1 MKKSFSLALVAL
13 AGTLAASM
21 PSRAADVIDEVPAPA
36 RAGDS
41 GGVKVGTL
49 RCDIDGGLGYVLG
62 SAKEVQCT
70 FHSRNGET
78 DNYTGVIRKL
88 GIDVGYTRHSKLV
101 WAVFAPT
108 AGYHD
113 GSLAGRY
120 RGATAE
126 ATAIFGVGANVL
138 VGGTTGSV
146 HLQLLSLTGQRGINV
161 AATGTSM
168 TLTAN

>member
-1 MKKSFSLALVAL
+1 MTRNLLVSLAAGAL
-13 AGTLAASM
+13 LAASAA
-21 PSRAADVIDEVPAPA
+21 RAADYQPYEEAPA
-36 RAGDS
+36 AGER
-41 GGVKVGTL
+41 GGVRIGTL
-49 RCDIDGGLGYVLG
+49 SCDIGSGLGYVFG
-62 SAKEVQCT
+62 SAKEVDCVFT
-70 FHSRNGET
+70 GRNG
-78 DNYTGVIRKL
+78 DSDSYSGVIRKL
-88 GIDVGYTRHSKLV
+88 GVDLGYTSRGKLV

-108 AGYHD
+108 AGPHS

-146 HLQLLSLTGQRGINV
+146 HLQLLSVTGQRGINV

-168 TLTAN
+168 TLNAVN